1 VAAAWG
7 LGGPLVPP
15 APLSLAEAA
24 VGTLVVERWVSDPTE
39 RFEVAPPQITCAT
52 AIRAP
57 RGLQDALRHEWWH
70 DGARVDVVDLDVR
83 GGREEGF
90 RTWSTKRN
98 LGPRPQGRW
107 RCRVVT
113 AAGQVVGQIRFEIA
127 G

>member
-1 VAAAWG
+1 M
-7 LGGPLVPP
+7 
-15 APLSLAEAA
+15 
-24 VGTLVVERWVSDPTE
+24 
-39 RFEVAPPQITCAT
+39 
-52 AIRAP
+52 
-57 RGLQDALRHEWWH
+57 RHEWWH